1 MPGHGRG
8 AAGRSLSDPA
18 VAAALS
24 RSKARLDGQRL
35 YPRPV
40 RLRFVH
46 VWVTPWLFRL
56 PWFRRFDGYTMW
68 DWIFLRRPLGAGTT
82 EDLLCHELCHVWQMQ
97 HHPLG
102 MPLSYVLRGYAR
114 NPYELEARRAASAST
129 VRENEKPGEV
139 PPSMA

>member
-1 MPGHGRG
+1 MPGIERRRPG
-8 AAGRSLSDPA
+8 ALSADTTT
-18 VAAALS
+18 AALA
-24 RSKARLDGQRL
+24 RCKTRLDALRL

-40 RLRFVH
+40 RLRFVR
-46 VWVTPWLFRL
+46 VVVTPWLFRL

-68 DWIFLRRPLGAGTT
+68 DWIFLRRPLHAGSS

-97 HHPLG
+97 HHPVR
-102 MPLSYVLRGYAR
+102 MPLSFVRHGYDG
-114 NPYELEARRAASAST
+114 NPYEREARRATSAST